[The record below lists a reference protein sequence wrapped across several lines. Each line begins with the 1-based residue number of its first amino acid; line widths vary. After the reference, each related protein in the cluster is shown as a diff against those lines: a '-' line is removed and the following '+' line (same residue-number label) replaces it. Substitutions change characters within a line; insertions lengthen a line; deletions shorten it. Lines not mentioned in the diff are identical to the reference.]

1 MCQDLLEEP
10 LWRVVCSPPMEVGWA
25 LFFGSSLATAMLC
38 PAATGDTCTSARILC
53 PEHAGTCGGQPG
65 LVYHIQEDAVA
76 QTISHD
82 WSPTTGAWICPL
94 SALESRDSCWGA
106 AGLSCPS
113 LVAGQ
118 KAGRKHCTLV
128 AEQIQPAA
136 SPDHLSNNVEKLVF
150 WTRCRAE

>member
-1 MCQDLLEEP
+1 MGQDLLEEP

-38 PAATGDTCTSARILC
+38 PAATGDTCTSAGILC

-82 WSPTTGAWICPL
+82 WSPTTGAWICPVKCTRVQGLMLGSSWPLL
-94 SALESRDSCWGA
+94 SLTC
-106 AGLSCPS
+106 
-113 LVAGQ
+113 
-118 KAGRKHCTLV
+118 
-128 AEQIQPAA
+128 
-136 SPDHLSNNVEKLVF
+136 
-150 WTRCRAE
+150 CRAESWEEALHPSG